1 MTMIYRPPHHTTE
14 LWVGGFEAANDF
26 TSLKKHQISARLQ
39 CGVGA
44 NLGAAQHS
52 TSQYSTAQHSAVQC
66 CTVAWCTVVRIA
78 VVYSAVLHC
87 AMVSSIVLR
96 VTARGCADALKYTR
110 ASQRCM
116 CVVVL

>member
-52 TSQYSTAQHSAVQC
+52 TSQYSTAQHSTVQ
-66 CTVAWCTVVRIA
+66 
-78 VVYSAVLHC
+78 YSA
-87 AMVSSIVLR
+87 
-96 VTARGCADALKYTR
+96 AL
-110 ASQRCM
+110 
-116 CVVVL
+116 